1 MILSIQNVVKQY
13 ADHLALNN
21 INLEIPEGKVFG
33 LLGPNG
39 AGKTSLIRIINQI
52 TAPDSGSVLFK
63 GTPLNPVHIELIGY
77 LPEERGL
84 YKKMKVGEQLL
95 YLAQLKGLTKA
106 EATERL
112 KRWFIKFDIKDWW
125 NKPVEDLSKGMQ
137 QKTQFISTVVHEPE
151 LLILDEPF
159 SGFDPINANLLKEEI
174 LELKSKGTTIIF
186 STHRMDSVEELCDQ
200 IALINHAEVVLEGDK
215 KQIQNQFKKN
225 EFELTFDGQLTPGK
239 TYEIIKIEQ
248 QKAIVRLMPAVT
260 INQVIEEL
268 LTKISLKGFNEV
280 IPGFDQ
286 IFIEVVSKSNQQPA

>member
-215 KQIQNQFKKN
+215 IQIQNQFKKN